1 MIVEP
6 ERWLSLSPNLMT
18 QVSSQV
24 FHTHA
29 VARMHECAHTQVE
42 LI

>member
-1 MIVEP
+1 MIVGP

-18 QVSSQV
+18 QVPSPV

-29 VARMHECAHTQVE
+29 VARMHECTHTHK
-42 LI
+42 LN